1 MVTAPD
7 DGAASSGTSHEGLR
21 TSCLSVLPTIP
32 GTPSLVDSRGH
43 LPLME
48 KCLKKTWT
56 FQPRQS
62 INFLFITK
70 SVWIVFLLLE
80 IRALTENTAFSAPGR
95 DED

>member
-1 MVTAPD
+1 MNRHQATVTAPV
-7 DGAASSGTSHEGLR
+7 R
-21 TSCLSVLPTIP
+21 TSCPSVLPTIP

-48 KCLKKTWT
+48 QCLKKTWT

-70 SVWIVFLLLE
+70 SFWIVFLLLE
-80 IRALTENTAFSAPGR
+80 IRALTENTAFSVPGR
-95 DED
+95 AD